1 MTSVELLRALAVFA
15 EPPEAAHARVAGL
28 LGLGDCI
35 DGSAYAELFVFQ
47 LPPYASI
54 YVGPEGWMGGE
65 ARERIAGF
73 WRAVGRTPPAEP
85 DHLSVLL
92 GLYAAL
98 SEEHGQATGPAAAL
112 AAEAGRA
119 LLHEHLAPWVFA
131 YLDHAEELAVGGYK
145 RWAELL
151 RETLAQAA
159 GRVGQPAVLPAHLRA
174 ASGLP
179 DPRTEGG
186 QAFLK
191 GLLAPVRSG
200 IILTRAA
207 LGTMARELDL
217 GLRAGERRFALE
229 GLLGQDSQATLA
241 ALAALAAREE
251 LAHKRR
257 EGLQGESARFL
268 ARRAGHTA
276 RLLSE
281 LGRYSGSEMGS
292 VIPESPRG
300 RPPEKLDYVLESSLY
315 VSDLD
320 AAEAFY
326 RSVLG
331 LTLHSKLK
339 GRHVF
344 FRCGNQ
350 MVLLFDPE
358 ATADPDLISR
368 GLGAH
373 GAHGPGHLAF
383 GVGEDEIDSW
393 RTHLQNHGVE
403 IEHEVEWGGER
414 GRSLYFR
421 DPDGN
426 SLEVATPGLWGIGN

>member
-1 MTSVELLRALAVFA
+1 MTAPWPAPVELLRALAIFA
-15 EPPEAAHARVAGL
+15 EPPGPEHARVAGL
-28 LGLGDCI
+28 LGLGDGI

-47 LPPYASI
+47 LSPYASI
-54 YVGPEGWMGGE
+54 YVGPEGWLGGE
-65 ARERIAGF
+65 ARDRIAGF

-98 SEEHGQATGPAAAL
+98 GEEQGQATGPGAAL
-112 AAEAGRA
+112 AAEACRA

-151 RETLAQAA
+151 RETLAQEA
-159 GRVGQPAVLPAHLRA
+159 GRVGPPALLPAHLRA

-179 DPRTEGG
+179 DPREEGG

-251 LAHKRR
+251 LAHQRR
-257 EGLQGESARFL
+257 DGLLGEAARVL
-268 ARRAGHTA
+268 ARRAGHAA

-281 LGRYSGSEMGS
+281 LAADSASG
-292 VIPESPRG
+292 IP
-300 RPPEKLDYVLESSLY
+300 
-315 VSDLD
+315 
-320 AAEAFY
+320 
-326 RSVLG
+326 
-331 LTLHSKLK
+331 
-339 GRHVF
+339 
-344 FRCGNQ
+344 
-350 MVLLFDPE
+350 
-358 ATADPDLISR
+358 AT
-368 GLGAH
+368 
-373 GAHGPGHLAF
+373 
-383 GVGEDEIDSW
+383 GE
-393 RTHLQNHGVE
+393 
-403 IEHEVEWGGER
+403 
-414 GRSLYFR
+414 
-421 DPDGN
+421 GN
-426 SLEVATPGLWGIGN
+426 SPA